1 MLTEFR
7 AIIQDVKILRRKN
20 HIDNP
25 EKVDTLVI
33 GTTGHKTLF
42 NDLRNERS
50 VIISDVGHKPIKSR
64 LVRFLYKAHSCRFSN
79 RLCNLPG
86 KYMWRNYSDLLRE
99 ELSFKYILVL
109 SYCVLDDETL
119 LKTLRKRYPSSY
131 ICVFVLDTLVEGN
144 YWWKKRHL
152 LQSKEVNKVLT
163 FDKTDADRHAWI
175 YTGQC
180 YYSKQEIPLQDI
192 TIDLYYVGGI
202 YANRLELING
212 CYSRILGKLSCV
224 FKLYGENQPIA
235 QGLTLINKRIPYE
248 QILFDVQS
256 CNCILEIVQKG
267 QTGPTLR
274 YFEAVCYNKK
284 LLTNNPAVVELPFY
298 DERYIHV
305 FNSPSEINVDWV
317 ARRELVDYHYD
328 GCFSPVHLMELVRK
342 LSDSMSKKIS
352 D

>member
-1 MLTEFR
+1 MERMLTEFR
-7 AIIQDVKILRRKN
+7 TIIQDVKVLRRKN
-20 HIDNP
+20 HIDNS
-25 EKVDTLVI
+25 EKVDTLVMTI
-33 GTTGHKTLF
+33 SGLTGVDKALF
-42 NDLRNERS
+42 NDLSNERS

-64 LVRFLYKAHSCRFSN
+64 LVRFLYKAHSCRLSN
-79 RLCNLPG
+79 RLYNLPC
-86 KYMWRNYSDLLRE
+86 KYVWRNYSDLLHE
-99 ELSFKYILVL
+99 KLSLKYILVL

-131 ICVFVLDTLVEGN
+131 ICVFVLDTLSEGN
-144 YWWKKRHL
+144 EWWKKRHL

-163 FDKTDADRHAWI
+163 FDKVDAEKYGWI

-180 YYSKQEIPLQDI
+180 YYSKQKMPSRDT

-202 YANRLELING
+202 YANKSNLIRE
-212 CYSRILGKLSCV
+212 CYSRALGKLSCE
-224 FKLYGENQPIA
+224 FKLYGKNQPFV
-235 QGLTLINKRIPYE
+235 QGLMLMNERIPYE
-248 QILFDVQS
+248 QILLDIQS
-256 CNCILEIVQKG
+256 CNCILEIVKDG

-305 FNSPSEINVDWV
+305 FNSPSEIDVDWV

-328 GCFSPVHLMELVRK
+328 GSFSPIHLIELVRE
-342 LSDSMSKKIS
+342 LSEK
-352 D
+352 